1 MAIHEKLLLP
11 IHIHHTRVHALL
23 LMLPFYS
30 LHPLHFSYPTLHFLN
45 ITHRHH
51 QIMANAKNAKAAAK
65 KAGGGKGVKK
75 RASPAAAKGAAAAG
89 GIKGSKTAVSA
100 VSAKSRVTPKKPKA
114 RVLRLLKAKE
124 PKVVEGGKQA
134 LFLKGTKCP
143 ELLQTVLRD
152 LVRMFVCDQNG
163 GDMCYTNSYLIHHT
177 YPLLPPSLPL
187 LIDKAP
193 QTELQDVE
201 S

>member
-1 MAIHEKLLLP
+1 
-11 IHIHHTRVHALL
+11 
-23 LMLPFYS
+23 
-30 LHPLHFSYPTLHFLN
+30 
-45 ITHRHH
+45 
-51 QIMANAKNAKAAAK
+51 MANAKNAKAAAK

-75 RASPAAAKGAAAAG
+75 RASPAAAKGTAAAG

-100 VSAKSRVTPKKPKA
+100 VSTKSRVTPKKPKA

-152 LVRMFVCDQNG
+152 LVRSWCAIRVE
-163 GDMCYTNSYLIHHT
+163 DMDATIF
-177 YPLLPPSLPL
+177 PP
-187 LIDKAP
+187 
-193 QTELQDVE
+193 
-201 S
+201 